1 MPAKMLFMQASPRR
15 YAPEVMHEPPKRKHR
30 HRGLFIHPI
39 HCHCSAKAQEKEPP
53 MLSIKGLKVKLEDED
68 KQILKGVDLEIEAGK
83 VHAIMGPNGSG
94 KSTLSY
100 VLSGKDGYEVTGGEA
115 SLEGVDLLD
124 MEPEE
129 RAAAGLFLAFQYP
142 VEIPGV
148 GNMTF
153 LRTAVNAQRKARGE
167 EEMSAAEFLKVVRAR
182 AKELK
187 IDADMLKRPVNV
199 GFSGG
204 EKKRNE
210 ILQMAMLEP
219 KMCILDETD
228 SGLDVDAMKLVAEG
242 VNALR
247 TEGRGFLVIT
257 HYQRLLDHIK
267 PDVVHIMADGRIIK
281 TGGPELALE
290 VENNGYAD
298 ILAEVA

>member
-1 MPAKMLFMQASPRR
+1 ML
-15 YAPEVMHEPPKRKHR
+15 E
-30 HRGLFIHPI
+30 
-39 HCHCSAKAQEKEPP
+39 
-53 MLSIKGLKVKLEDED
+53 IKNLHVKLEEED
-68 KQILKGVDLEIEAGK
+68 KVILKGVDLSVGAGQ

-100 VLSGKDGYEVTGGEA
+100 VLAGREGYEVTEGSA
-115 SLEGVDLLD
+115 TLEGAELLE

-153 LRTAVNAQRKARGE
+153 LRTAANAQRKARGE
-167 EEMSAAEFLKVVRAR
+167 PELSAGDFLKLVRAK
-182 AKELK
+182 AKTLK
-187 IDADMLKRPVNV
+187 IDAEMLKRPVNV

-247 TEGRGFLVIT
+247 DAGRAFLVIT

-267 PDVVHIMADGRIIK
+267 PDVVHIMADGRIIR

-290 VENNGYAD
+290 VENNGYGD
-298 ILAEVA
+298 LLAGVQ

>member
-1 MPAKMLFMQASPRR
+1 ML
-15 YAPEVMHEPPKRKHR
+15 E
-30 HRGLFIHPI
+30 
-39 HCHCSAKAQEKEPP
+39 
-53 MLSIKGLKVKLEDED
+53 IKNLHVDLEEED
-68 KQILKGVDLEIEAGK
+68 KTILKGVNLTVEAGT

-94 KSTLSY
+94 KSTMSY
-100 VLSGKDGYEVTGGEA
+100 VLSGRDGYKVTNGSA
-115 SLEGVDLLD
+115 TLDGVDLLG

-153 LRTAVNAQRKARGE
+153 LRTAVNAQRKARGQ
-167 EEMSAAEFLKVVRAR
+167 EEMSAAEFLKVVRDK
-182 AKELK
+182 AKTLQ

-228 SGLDVDAMKLVAEG
+228 SGLDVDAMKLVADG

-247 TEGRGFLVIT
+247 DAGRAFLVIT

-267 PDVVHIMADGRIIK
+267 PDVVHIMSDGRIVK

-290 VENNGYAD
+290 VEQNGYAD

>member
-1 MPAKMLFMQASPRR
+1 MLKITNLR
-15 YAPEVMHEPPKRKHR
+15 
-30 HRGLFIHPI
+30 
-39 HCHCSAKAQEKEPP
+39 
-53 MLSIKGLKVKLEDED
+53 VKLEDED
-68 KQILKGVDLEIEAGK
+68 KQILKGVDLEIRPGE

-100 VLSGKDGYEVTGGEA
+100 VLAGRGGYEVT
-115 SLEGVDLLD
+115 EGTATLAGADLLE
-124 MEPEE
+124 MEPEA

-148 GNMTF
+148 GNMVF

-167 EEMSAAEFLKVVRAR
+167 AELNAADFLRLVREK
-182 AKELK
+182 AKSLN
-187 IDADMLKRPVNV
+187 IDAEMLKRPVNV

-219 KMCILDETD
+219 RMCILDETD

-247 TEGRGFLVIT
+247 SPERGFVVIT

-267 PDVVHIMADGRIIK
+267 PDVVHIMADGRIVQS
-281 TGGPELALE
+281 GGPELALE
-290 VENNGYAD
+290 VENNGYAG
-298 ILAEVA
+298 ILKSVA

>member
-1 MPAKMLFMQASPRR
+1 MLKIKNLHVDL
-15 YAPEVMHEPPKRKHR
+15 EEE
-30 HRGLFIHPI
+30 
-39 HCHCSAKAQEKEPP
+39 EKT
-53 MLSIKGLKVKLEDED
+53 
-68 KQILKGVDLEIEAGK
+68 ILNGVDLTVDAGK

-100 VLSGKDGYEVTGGEA
+100 VLSGRDGYNVT
-115 SLEGVDLLD
+115 EGSATLDDVDLLKL
-124 MEPEE
+124 EPEE

-153 LRTAVNAQRKARGE
+153 MRTAVNAQRKARGE
-167 EEMSAAEFLKVVRAR
+167 PEMSAADFLKAVREK
-182 AKELK
+182 AKTLN

-210 ILQMAMLEP
+210 ILQMAMLSP

-228 SGLDVDAMKLVAEG
+228 SGLDVDAMKLVAKG

-247 TEGRGFLVIT
+247 EEGRGFLVIT
-257 HYQRLLDHIK
+257 HYQRLLDHIV
-267 PDVVHIMADGRIIK
+267 PDVVHIMSEGRIIK
-281 TGGPELALE
+281 TGGPELAQE
-290 VENNGYAD
+290 VERDGYEN
-298 ILAEVA
+298 LKSEVA